1 MRGAIETQN
10 VGAIAATVW
19 SGEIL
24 AFEPV
29 QSEYSPGEQ
38 VKLHIVAHAEAA
50 DVPWGAMFWCTCYEV
65 FNGETGEKL
74 YGDCNYH
81 FKGPWPIDGE
91 VDEDFVAS
99 IGPMPNSPLI
109 AHLDFLGRT
118 DLFGTMIFLDIAEVY
133 IPLKGGPPPPPPGEK
148 FPWQY
153 FAIGGGILLGAILL
167 SKLKGGAK

>member
-1 MRGAIETQN
+1 MRGITERQDIA
-10 VGAIAATVW
+10 AIAATAW

-38 VKLHIVAHAEAA
+38 IELHIATHAEAA
-50 DVPWGAMFWCTCYEV
+50 NVPWNAMFWCTCYEI
-65 FNGETGEKL
+65 FNRQTGEKL

-91 VDEDFVAS
+91 VDEDFVVS
-99 IGPMPNSPLI
+99 IGPMPNNSFT

-118 DLFGTMIFLDIAEVY
+118 DLFGTMVFLAIEEVNV
-133 IPLKGGPPPPPPGEK
+133 LVVGGSPPPPPEKK

-153 FAIGGGILLGAILL
+153 LAIGGGILLGAVLL
-167 SKLKGGAK
+167 SKLKGGDK